1 MNSKITLVFI
11 IVASQLVAQQKN
23 KDFDLS
29 ILKNFQ
35 KVRDFTINATNLE
48 AYFTIQSPKEELSG
62 IFKSVNKNGHWQTP
76 ELASFSGEYKDLE
89 PYLSPDGLRLY
100 FASNR
105 PLLKTEVKIKDF
117 DIWYVERST
126 IHDSWSEPV
135 NMGVTI
141 NTKYNEFYPAIAKSK
156 NIYFTSDRP
165 AAKGKDDIFF
175 SEYSNQGYKQVISL
189 SSAINTEGYEF
200 NAYIAPDESFLIFTG
215 YGRKDG
221 LGSGDLYISYK
232 TKEDNW
238 TVAKNMG
245 NAINSDQMDYCP
257 FVHWN
262 SKTMYFTSRKS
273 SVQASDKLSTKSFMQ
288 AITSYSNGLSRIY
301 KEDISILLDNL
312 RTE

>member
-1 MNSKITLVFI
+1 MSLKTTLIVLFI
-11 IVASQLVAQQKN
+11 GVQLLAQEKVQE
-23 KDFDLS
+23 FDLN
-29 ILKNFQ
+29 ILKDFQ
-35 KVRDFTINATNLE
+35 KVRDFTINASNKE
-48 AYFTIQSPKEELSG
+48 AYFTVQSPKEELSG
-62 IFKSVNKNGHWQTP
+62 IFKSVNRKGKWQAP
-76 ELASFSGEYKDLE
+76 ELVSFSGQYKDLE
-89 PYLSPDGLRLY
+89 PYLSPDGLKLY

-105 PLLKTEVKIKDF
+105 PLVNTARQTKDF
-117 DIWYVERST
+117 DIWYVERKT
-126 IHDSWSEPV
+126 TDASWSEPINLGAPV
-135 NMGVTI
+135 
-141 NTKYNEFYPAIAKSK
+141 NTKYNEFFPAIATS
-156 NIYFTSDRP
+156 NNLYFTSDRP
-165 AAKGKDDIFF
+165 SAKGKDDIFF
-175 SEYSNQGYKQVISL
+175 SVWTTQGYKPGVSMPT
-189 SSAINTEGYEF
+189 AVNTEGYEF

-288 AITSYSNGLSRIY
+288 AITSYSNGLSRVY